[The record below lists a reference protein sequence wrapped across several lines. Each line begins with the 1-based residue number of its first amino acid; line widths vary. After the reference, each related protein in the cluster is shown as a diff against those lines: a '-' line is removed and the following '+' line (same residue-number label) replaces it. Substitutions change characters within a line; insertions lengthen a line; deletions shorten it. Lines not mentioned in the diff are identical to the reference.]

1 MEKDVVETIVA
12 QKAYFQNNK
21 WYIVDAKITTKP
33 KELDMNSKLT
43 IKYEKF
49 LNTLDGFQPKILD
62 NVYEARNDSSLL
74 DAINAMF
81 LLEKQGVN
89 TSKIRGNIYNQLFV
103 PFFIIP
109 LLF

>member
-1 MEKDVVETIVA
+1 
-12 QKAYFQNNK
+12 
-21 WYIVDAKITTKP
+21 
-33 KELDMNSKLT
+33 MNSKLT

-89 TSKIRGNIYNQLFV
+89 TSKIRGNIYNIAICSIFYNSTS
-103 PFFIIP
+103 FFSICI
-109 LLF
+109 